1 MSSSRAIQS
10 QWSTTALV
18 SSPGKD
24 PYRVYLDSLGSS
36 ESRRTM
42 AGCLDRLA
50 QMLADDEAMS
60 GEGQPWHLLRYEH
73 TSTLRSVM
81 LDRGWSGSYINKH
94 LAALRRVLQEAWR
107 LDLMAAED
115 YQRACD
121 LQPVKAHRLPAGQ
134 QIDTAALAGALEACD
149 ADDSASGARDAAV
162 LAVLF
167 STGARRSEAAALRLS
182 DYEESERSLRI
193 MGKGNKERLV
203 YITEAAQQR
212 LDRWMRTRGQ
222 SGGALFCPINKGGRL
237 KVRGQSLAHM
247 SGQAFADLLAKRLR
261 QAGQRRHTPHDFRRT
276 FIGELLDAG
285 VDLAITQSLVGHA
298 SPATTARYDRRPA
311 RRSREAVDRLQL
323 PGAS

>member
-1 MSSSRAIQS
+1 MLHPIQS
-10 QWSTTALV
+10 QWSTEVTVA
-18 SSPGKD
+18 SPARD
-24 PYRVYLDSLGSS
+24 PYRVYLDSLGSA

-50 QMLADDEAMS
+50 HMLAGDDTIS

-73 TSTLRSVM
+73 TSTLRSAM

-121 LQPVKAHRLPAGQ
+121 LQPVRAHRLPAGQ
-134 QIDTAALAGALEACD
+134 QIDTEALAGALHACD
-149 ADDSASGARDAAV
+149 GDDSPSGARDAAV

-167 STGARRSEAAALRLS
+167 STGARRSEVAAMRLS
-182 DYEESERSLRI
+182 DFDEAERSLRI
-193 MGKGNKERLV
+193 IGKGNKERLV
-203 YITEAAQQR
+203 YLTEGAMQR
-212 LDRWMRTRGQ
+212 LGRWITVRGL
-222 SGGALFCPINKGGRL
+222 GRGALFCPINKGGRMR
-237 KVRGQSLAHM
+237 VTGQSLAHM
-247 SGQAFADLLAKRLR
+247 TGQAYADLLAKRLT

-276 FIGELLDAG
+276 FIGEMLDAG

-323 PGAS
+323 PEAT